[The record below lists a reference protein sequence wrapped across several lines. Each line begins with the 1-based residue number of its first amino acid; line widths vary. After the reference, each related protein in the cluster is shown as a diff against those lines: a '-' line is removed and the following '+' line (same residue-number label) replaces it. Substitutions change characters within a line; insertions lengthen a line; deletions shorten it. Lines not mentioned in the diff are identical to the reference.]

1 MIPGYEYIIG
11 IAMLIYLV
19 FLAIVFS
26 IGKILSNQIFLRY
39 VDLGVKEFVILA
51 IFMIT
56 TVILHKFIYTWNVDP
71 NFVISIFY
79 GSNVRMH
86 QLPYLSAST
95 IYNVSREYARYMI
108 NLSNN
113 LLYRLVEMEGR
124 MYHFSS
130 FSCQKCNS
138 DITIGGFDLG
148 CFMFPNSLSVYSI
161 VPYTNYLEPA
171 AQTLASA
178 RNSLEMSTKIIGSYY
193 GLINL
198 ASTRAIYVLLVFG
211 ILLRLIP
218 GMKFAA
224 NTIIAISFVIII
236 ILPIIIYLQSN
247 IFSGYIA
254 NNIHDYYNRI
264 DRFVE
269 SIPDYIYPDDILSP
283 IQLSLQNLFT
293 DPTDPC
299 GNIVLSPTIEYMP
312 NEADMLYRIRQ
323 NSIRDSEIKRAYQ
336 SIFLV
341 STFSLSTTV
350 VAMIIAAKGIV
361 MLLGERFSF
370 LDLFLRVI

>member
-56 TVILHKFIYTWNVDP
+56 TVILHNFIYTWNVDP

-130 FSCQKCNS
+130 FSCQKCN
-138 DITIGGFDLG
+138 
-148 CFMFPNSLSVYSI
+148 
-161 VPYTNYLEPA
+161 
-171 AQTLASA
+171 
-178 RNSLEMSTKIIGSYY
+178 
-193 GLINL
+193 
-198 ASTRAIYVLLVFG
+198 
-211 ILLRLIP
+211 
-218 GMKFAA
+218 
-224 NTIIAISFVIII
+224 
-236 ILPIIIYLQSN
+236 
-247 IFSGYIA
+247 
-254 NNIHDYYNRI
+254 
-264 DRFVE
+264 
-269 SIPDYIYPDDILSP
+269 
-283 IQLSLQNLFT
+283 
-293 DPTDPC
+293 
-299 GNIVLSPTIEYMP
+299 
-312 NEADMLYRIRQ
+312 
-323 NSIRDSEIKRAYQ
+323 
-336 SIFLV
+336 
-341 STFSLSTTV
+341 
-350 VAMIIAAKGIV
+350 
-361 MLLGERFSF
+361 
-370 LDLFLRVI
+370 